1 MLGTMWSRNYTSEVE
16 TFVMWSRDCLYLFDR
31 MLESILRK
39 FQLAGVVLVVSKPH
53 VFNLTRQ
60 LVSTPL
66 EFPTLAATDLS
77 VLIIHLHNMKKNPSV
92 WPCFRIILNS
102 YPLWYRMAALRHAD
116 SSQKVQITT
125 TTTPAA
131 VTICCYYRSLRN
143 QTPALLFVR
152 IDPTMWTSVRLFI
165 ALNFLIIRLEHVMRV

>member
-1 MLGTMWSRNYTSEVE
+1 MESR
-16 TFVMWSRDCLYLFDR
+16 FACFYLTGQ
-31 MLESILRK
+31 LEWILRK
-39 FQLAGVVLVVSKPH
+39 FQLAEVVLVVSKPH

-66 EFPTLAATDLS
+66 EFRISYFSCNRSISLNSSPQ
-77 VLIIHLHNMKKNPSV
+77 HEKNPSV